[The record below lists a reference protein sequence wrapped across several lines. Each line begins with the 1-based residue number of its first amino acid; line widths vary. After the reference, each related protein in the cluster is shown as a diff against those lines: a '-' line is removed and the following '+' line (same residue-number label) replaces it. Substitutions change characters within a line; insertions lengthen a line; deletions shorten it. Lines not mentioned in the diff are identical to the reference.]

1 MKNDITYEYR
11 KTVKRPDLIVGNIEL
26 GECTYKVLK
35 DELKTPLSSSRLY
48 HTTDTNQFF
57 YDFKGKRY
65 ELNWLGSPIDDSE
78 LTKELASIKKDIEE
92 LKKNPAGLTDADREL
107 LTKVRTLLEKL
118 NIDDLNSAVD
128 KINGFDTVV
137 DDAKKEIQDLIDNV
151 DSDIDKKVQDAIN
164 GKLDGYATEAWV
176 ESKKYLTEHQDISGK
191 QDKLTDAQL
200 ANLNADHSKYL
211 TEHQSLDGYATE
223 AWVESK
229 KYLTEHQDISGKQD
243 KLTAGTNI
251 TIKDN
256 VVSATIPT
264 KTSELT
270 NDSGFLTEITYG
282 SLSND
287 SDSDSDSEVAHGPV
301 DAAELNTILKSMQ
314 EDIDNLSKNAGTS
327 KNENIITVYSNVE
340 NPYRTVTYD
349 VEVSKITINETTDGG
364 ATFTNGE
371 HYDGFE
377 NNTSVTGKIMSMTFT
392 GKENKTLGAMISLTV
407 PSDYNVKIFKYDTVN
422 VIWSTYTFNE
432 STNEGKKTYVRTG
445 DVLTGPLELKV
456 IIYK

>member
-35 DELKTPLSSSRLY
+35 DELKKPSKTSRLY

-65 ELNWLGSPIDDSE
+65 ELSWLGSAIDDSGLSE
-78 LTKELASIKKDIEE
+78 ELASIKKDIAK
-92 LKKNPAGLTDADREL
+92 LKKNPAGLTDEDKEL
-107 LTKVRTLLEKL
+107 LSNVKTLLDGL
-118 NIDDLNSAVD
+118 NIDD
-128 KINGFDTVV
+128 
-137 DDAKKEIQDLIDNV
+137 
-151 DSDIDKKVQDAIN
+151 
-164 GKLDGYATEAWV
+164 YATKTWV
-176 ESKKYLTEHQDISGK
+176 ENNGYLTEQDISGK
-191 QDKLTDAQL
+191 QDKLTDAQI
-200 ANLNADHSKYL
+200 ANLNLDHSKYL
-211 TEHQSLDGYATE
+211 TEHQSLNDYATKT
-223 AWVESK
+223 WVENNG
-229 KYLTEHQDISGKQD
+229 YLTEQDISGKQD
-243 KLTAGTNI
+243 KLTSGTNI
-251 TIKDN
+251 TIENN
-256 VVSATIPT
+256 VISATIPT
-264 KTSELT
+264 KTSELA

-287 SDSDSDSEVAHGPV
+287 SDSDSDKSATHGPV
-301 DAAELNTILKSMQ
+301 DAAELDSILKSMR

-327 KNENIITVYSNVE
+327 KNENIITIYSNVE
-340 NPYRTVTYD
+340 NPYRTVIYD
-349 VEVSKITINETTDGG
+349 VEVSEITINETTDGG
-364 ATFTNGE
+364 ATFTNG
-371 HYDGFE
+371 HYAEFE
-377 NNTSVTGKIMSMTFT
+377 NNTVVTGKIMSMTFT
-392 GKENKTLGAMISLTV
+392 GKETKALGAMISLTV

>member
-35 DELKTPLSSSRLY
+35 DELKKPSKTSRLY

-65 ELNWLGSPIDDSE
+65 ELSWLGSAIDDSG

-92 LKKNPAGLTDADREL
+92 LKKNPAGLTDDDKE
-107 LTKVRTLLEKL
+107 LLEKVKTLLNGL
-118 NIDDLNSAVD
+118 NIDDL
-128 KINGFDTVV
+128 
-137 DDAKKEIQDLIDNV
+137 
-151 DSDIDKKVQDAIN
+151 
-164 GKLDGYATEAWV
+164 ATKTWV
-176 ESKKYLTEHQDISGK
+176 ENKGYLTDQDISGK
-191 QDKLTDAQL
+191 QDKLTDSQL

-223 AWVESK
+223 TWVENK
-229 KYLTEHQDISGKQD
+229 GYLTDQDISGKQD
-243 KLTAGTNI
+243 KLTAGANI
-251 TIKDN
+251 TIENN
-256 VVSATIPT
+256 VISA
-264 KTSELT
+264 
-270 NDSGFLTEITYG
+270 N
-282 SLSND
+282 
-287 SDSDSDSEVAHGPV
+287 V
-301 DAAELNTILKSMQ
+301 
-314 EDIDNLSKNAGTS
+314 TS
-327 KNENIITVYSNVE
+327 KNENIITICSNVE
-340 NPYRTVTYD
+340 NAYRTVTYD
-349 VEVSKITINETTDGG
+349 VEVSEITINETTDGG
-364 ATFTNGE
+364 ATFTNG
-371 HYDGFE
+371 HYAEFE
-377 NNTSVTGKIMSMTFT
+377 NNTVVTGKIMSMTFT
-392 GKENKTLGAMISLTV
+392 GRETKALDAMISLTV

>member
-191 QDKLTDAQL
+191 QDKLT
-200 ANLNADHSKYL
+200 
-211 TEHQSLDGYATE
+211 
-223 AWVESK
+223 
-229 KYLTEHQDISGKQD
+229 
-243 KLTAGTNI
+243 AGTNI

-377 NNTSVTGKIMSMTFT
+377 NNTSVTGKIMSMNLI
-392 GKENKTLGAMISLTV
+392 GKENVTLGAMISLTI
-407 PSDYNVKIFKYDTVN
+407 PSEYSAKIFCYDAVN
-422 VIWSTYTFNE
+422 LIWSPYEFNVL
-432 STNEGKKTYVRTG
+432 TNADKKTYVRTDSKSKTIAAIG
-445 DVLTGPLELKV
+445 GTYDKPIELKV

>member
-35 DELKTPLSSSRLY
+35 DELKKPSKTSRLY

-65 ELNWLGSPIDDSE
+65 ELSWLGSPIDDSE

-92 LKKNPAGLTDADREL
+92 LKKNPAGLTDDDKE
-107 LTKVRTLLEKL
+107 LLEKVKTLLNGL

-137 DDAKKEIQDLIDNV
+137 DDAKKKIRDLIDNV

-176 ESKKYLTEHQDISGK
+176 ENKGYLTDQDISGK

-223 AWVESK
+223 AWVENK
-229 KYLTEHQDISGKQD
+229 GYLTDQDISGKQD

-251 TIKDN
+251 TIENN

-282 SLSND
+282 SLSGS
-287 SDSDSDSEVAHGPV
+287 SDSDSDIEVMHGPV
-301 DAAELNTILKSMQ
+301 DAAELNSILKSMK
-314 EDIDNLSKNAGTS
+314 EDIDNLSKNSGTS
-327 KNENIITVYSNVE
+327 KNENIITIYSNVE
-340 NPYRTVTYD
+340 NAYRTVTYD
-349 VEVSKITINETTDGG
+349 VEVSEITINETTDGG
-364 ATFTNGE
+364 ATFTNG
-371 HYDGFE
+371 HYAEFE
-377 NNTSVTGKIMSMTFT
+377 NNTVVTGKIMSMTFT
-392 GKENKTLGAMISLTV
+392 GRETKALDAMISLTV

>member
-35 DELKTPLSSSRLY
+35 DELKIPLSSSRLY

-78 LTKELASIKKDIEE
+78 LTKELASIKKDIDE

-164 GKLDGYATEAWV
+164 GK
-176 ESKKYLTEHQDISGK
+176 
-191 QDKLTDAQL
+191 
-200 ANLNADHSKYL
+200 
-211 TEHQSLDGYATE
+211 LDGYATE

-377 NNTSVTGKIMSMTFT
+377 NNTSVTGKIMSMNLI
-392 GKENKTLGAMISLTV
+392 GKENVTLGAMISLTI
-407 PSDYNVKIFKYDTVN
+407 PSEYSAKIFCYDAVN
-422 VIWSTYTFNE
+422 LIWSPYEFNVL
-432 STNEGKKTYVRTG
+432 TNADKKTYVRTDSKSKTIAAIG
-445 DVLTGPLELKV
+445 GTYDKPIELKV